1 MIAYTGLRVVDWC
14 LGIDGEPYVGDQD
27 QAFEDQQR
35 AQESFD
41 QGKYN
46 LGSSLLPI
54 HLKKHTYI
62 YISYACFHLVDLS
75 KIIDVCYLDPLLPTW
90 YAFGVVVLVLVII
103 HDLVR
108 WLIAMQ
114 WT

>member
-1 MIAYTGLRVVDWC
+1 MIVSIGLRVADWC

-27 QAFEDQQR
+27 QAFEDQQ

-54 HLKKHTYI
+54 HL
-62 YISYACFHLVDLS
+62 
-75 KIIDVCYLDPLLPTW
+75 
-90 YAFGVVVLVLVII
+90 
-103 HDLVR
+103 
-108 WLIAMQ
+108 
-114 WT
+114 